1 MQNNY
6 ALLIVSIAIITVLSL
21 AVAYK
26 CVSSK
31 RKELF
36 QNSPVRICLFYASWC
51 PHCEKYLS
59 HPAKPFDKA
68 GDLASKNLNGVVFE
82 KIDYEQNKNLAS
94 KYDVNSFPSIIA
106 ISSDGKKISDFEGNR
121 MNPDELVA
129 FAKQAVKAN

>member
-6 ALLIVSIAIITVLSL
+6 ALIIVSIAIITVLSL